1 MTIKV
6 HGSAGSPCTRV
17 VLMALVE
24 KKVPYE
30 LVSVDVMNGE
40 NKKPPFLAKQPFG
53 KVPVLEDNGF
63 FVYESRAIAKY
74 IAKKYAGQGT
84 KLYPD
89 EKDLKEFAMFEQVG
103 VMFMKKEKKKGGV
116 SADENE

>member
-6 HGSAGSPCTRV
+6 HGAAGSSCTRL
-17 VLMALVE
+17 VLMVLVE

-30 LVSVDVMNGE
+30 LVSVDFTTGE

-74 IAKKYAGQGT
+74 IAKKYAAQGT

-89 EKDLKEFAMFEQVG
+89 EKDLQEFAMFEQVS
-103 VMFMKKEKKKGGV
+103 VMFVKEKKKGGG